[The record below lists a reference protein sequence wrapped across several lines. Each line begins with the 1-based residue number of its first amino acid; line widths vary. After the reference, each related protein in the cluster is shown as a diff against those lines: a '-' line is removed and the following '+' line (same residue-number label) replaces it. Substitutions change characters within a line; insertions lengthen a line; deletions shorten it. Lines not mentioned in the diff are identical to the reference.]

1 MLMRDKRVDLGL
13 CHADSSFDRKVT
25 SSTIIIFKIEVFLRC
40 KLETLISNAEKGT
53 KSHKSNPPSPRY
65 PEGWLLAC
73 GGHVMFALTCSLLPF
88 CYDYLRR
95 SRYIRVL
102 EGRRD
107 VNVALRR
114 PAWQSSV
121 YLNYGSLRADKSNDG
136 NTATTF
142 ADYSCSSTGYE
153 LHPWWAVDLSSPLHV
168 DGVNFTN
175 RAEGTGGC
183 RL

>member
-1 MLMRDKRVDLGL
+1 
-13 CHADSSFDRKVT
+13 
-25 SSTIIIFKIEVFLRC
+25 
-40 KLETLISNAEKGT
+40 
-53 KSHKSNPPSPRY
+53 
-65 PEGWLLAC
+65 
-73 GGHVMFALTCSLLPF
+73 MFALIYNLLQF

-95 SRYIRVL
+95 AGFIRVL

-121 YLNYGSLRADKSNDG
+121 YLNNAWRRADKSNDG

-142 ADYSCSSTGYE
+142 ADYSCSSTGHE
-153 LHPWWAVDLSSPLHV
+153 LHPWWAVDLGSPLHV

-175 RAEGTGGC
+175 RAEGVGGC

>member
-1 MLMRDKRVDLGL
+1 
-13 CHADSSFDRKVT
+13 
-25 SSTIIIFKIEVFLRC
+25 
-40 KLETLISNAEKGT
+40 
-53 KSHKSNPPSPRY
+53 
-65 PEGWLLAC
+65 
-73 GGHVMFALTCSLLPF
+73 MFALIYNLLQF

-95 SRYIRVL
+95 AGYIRVL

-121 YLNYGSLRADKSNDG
+121 YPRHINVGALSSNDG
-136 NTATTF
+136 NTGASLFYDRT
-142 ADYSCSSTGYE
+142 CSHTRYQ
-153 LHPWWAVDLSSPLHV
+153 LHPWWAVDLGSALYV

-175 RAEGTGGC
+175 RADGVGGC